1 METLELIIS
10 LVLLYIILFG
20 MIALILFTWLYFAKK
35 KRNKEINKQWYYK
48 VKTKQNERRN

>member
-10 LVLLYIILFG
+10 LVLLYLIMFG

-35 KRNKEINKQWYYK
+35 KRNKEINKKWYYK
-48 VKTKQNERRN
+48 VKR